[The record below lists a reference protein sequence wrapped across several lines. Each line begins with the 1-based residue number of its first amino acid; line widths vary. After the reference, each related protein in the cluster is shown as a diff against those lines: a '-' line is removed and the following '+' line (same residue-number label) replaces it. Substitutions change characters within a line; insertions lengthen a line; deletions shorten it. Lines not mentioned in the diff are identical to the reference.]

1 MQIRAETGSEL
12 DAIHAINLAAFPSP
26 AEAELVRRL
35 QLSASPLI
43 SLVAEEAGT
52 LIGHILFS
60 PVMLDSDSTLALM
73 GLAPM
78 AVMPDRQK
86 QGIGSALVEAGLKHC
101 TELEIGAVA
110 VLGHPGFYPKF
121 GFTPSIEFAI
131 KPEYDVPAEVFMLKE
146 LSEGY
151 LKNASGIIR
160 YHEEFSRL

>member
-1 MQIRAETGSEL
+1 MLIREETRSEL
-12 DAIHAINLAAFPSP
+12 EAIYAIHITAFPSP
-26 AEAELVRRL
+26 AEAELVKRL

-43 SLVAEEAGT
+43 SLVAEEADT

-60 PVMLDSDSTLALM
+60 PVILDADSTLALM

-86 QGIGSALVEAGLKHC
+86 QGIGSALVEAGLKRC
-101 TELEIGAVA
+101 AELEIGAVA

-121 GFTPSIEFAI
+121 GFTPSTEFAI
-131 KPEYDVPAEVFMLKE
+131 KSEYDVPSEVFMLKE

-151 LKNASGIIR
+151 LNNASGTIR
-160 YHEEFSRL
+160 YHEEFSKL